1 MGAAPVQ
8 STSASAQASVR
19 KYFNDIVANHKL
31 PSLPVVASKVLEMIQ
46 DPDLKVQKLCRI
58 LSDDA
63 ALAGRILAVSRSAGY
78 AQRNLPTTLLGAV
91 QVLGFRTLR
100 NVVIASATHS
110 LCIRGNRVSET
121 LWNHSLSVALTM
133 RMLCRRLRTQDEEQ
147 AFLAGLLHD
156 VGELILLHGDP
167 TGFAKLATEVQR
179 ARCQMIDKEQEIY
192 GFDHTLIG
200 LTLLDA
206 WNIDSQIGRAVL
218 NHHSDVT
225 GDDTNQ
231 MAEMISVAD
240 YLSCKADLGFFAE
253 APAPAAAILAKCRCD
268 GDEEL
273 AETVEAIRSAFHEET
288 LFSGRS
294 RGRALSGIA
303 QKPLIVHAGRKD
315 AASRRCATVSKSTG
329 IPRPD
334 KFPWC

>member
-1 MGAAPVQ
+1 MGATPVQ
-8 STSASAQASVR
+8 SSNATAQASVR
-19 KYFNDIVANHKL
+19 KYFNDIVASHKL

-46 DPDLKVQKLCRI
+46 DPDVKAQKLCRI

-78 AQRNLPTTLLGAV
+78 AQRKLPTTLLGAV

-100 NVVIASATHS
+100 NVVVASATHS
-110 LCIRGNRVSET
+110 LCIKGNRVSET
-121 LWNHSLSVALTM
+121 LWDHSLSVALAM
-133 RMLCRRLRTQDEEQ
+133 RILCRRMRTQDEEQ

-156 VGELILLHGDP
+156 VGETILLHGDP
-167 TGFAKLATEVQR
+167 IGFQKLVAEVRQ
-179 ARCQMIDKEQEIY
+179 AGCQMIDKEQEAY

-231 MAEMISVAD
+231 LAEMIAVAD

-253 APAPAAAILAKCRCD
+253 APAPAAANLAKCGCD
-268 GDEEL
+268 GDESL
-273 AETVEAIRSAFHEET
+273 AETIAAIRSAFHEESA
-288 LFSGRS
+288 LFR
-294 RGRALSGIA
+294 
-303 QKPLIVHAGRKD
+303 PL
-315 AASRRCATVSKSTG
+315 
-329 IPRPD
+329 
-334 KFPWC
+334 

>member
-1 MGAAPVQ
+1 MGAAPDQ
-8 STSASAQASVR
+8 TRNSSAQENVR
-19 KYFNDIVANHKL
+19 RYFNDIVASHRL

-63 ALAGRILAVSRSAGY
+63 ALAGRILSVSRSAGY

-100 NVVIASATHS
+100 NVVVASATHS

-121 LWNHSLSVALTM
+121 LWNHSLSVALAM

-167 TGFAKLATEVQR
+167 TGFAKLATEVQQ
-179 ARCQMIDKEQEIY
+179 ARGQMIEKEQEAY

-218 NHHSDVT
+218 NHHSEVT
-225 GDDTNQ
+225 GDDANR
-231 MAEMISVAD
+231 MAGMIAVAD
-240 YLSCKADLGFFAE
+240 YLSCQADLGFFAE
-253 APAPAAAILAKCRCD
+253 APTPAAAILAECRCD
-268 GDEEL
+268 GDQEL
-273 AETVEAIRSAFHEET
+273 AETVEAIRSAFHEESA
-288 LFSGRS
+288 LF
-294 RGRALSGIA
+294 
-303 QKPLIVHAGRKD
+303 
-315 AASRRCATVSKSTG
+315 
-329 IPRPD
+329 RPV
-334 KFPWC
+334 